1 MEQEIKND
9 KSCGAECCG
18 GAGCGRGKWGR
29 MHKRGGP
36 GVYCLGVIGA
46 AIYYIQNAATFWA
59 GVIGVLK
66 ALVWP
71 AFLVYH
77 ALAYLGV

>member
-1 MEQEIKND
+1 MKNN
-9 KSCGAECCG
+9 SAGA
-18 GAGCGRGKWGR
+18 
-29 MHKRGGP
+29 
-36 GVYCLGVIGA
+36 VYGLGVIGA
-46 AIYYIQNAATFWA
+46 AIYYIQHAATFWA

-77 ALAYLGV
+77 ALAYFGV